1 MFDPMTRVVALTT
14 LASWKAG
21 ECLLCLGEIKDM
33 PGHIAVVDSR
43 GKVMWGYHDDNFR
56 EITDN
61 D

>member
-1 MFDPMTRVVALTT
+1 MFEPMTRVIALED

-21 ECLLCLGEIKDM
+21 DCLLCLGEIKDM
-33 PGHIAVVDSR
+33 PGHVAVVDKK

-56 EITDN
+56 QVTDE